1 MEDGVSSHR
10 SSGRGVARWAV
21 ELGTGIFVVVVG
33 AVFVYGS
40 LKEGIGW
47 TSAVGPESGYFPFY
61 IGVLIV
67 LCGIYNAA
75 AALITAWREQ
85 RSRHAGEIFLEYAK
99 FKPVLHVFVPMAI
112 YVFSV
117 RWLGLYIS
125 SALFVG
131 LFMMWHGK
139 YRWQAL
145 WVGVGT
151 PLFFYLVL
159 ELWFKIDLY
168 KGPLLDWL
176 LGR

>member
-1 MEDGVSSHR
+1 MQEGANTGPSNA
-10 SSGRGVARWAV
+10 RGVARWAV
-21 ELGTGIFVVVVG
+21 ELGTGIFIAVVG
-33 AVFVYGS
+33 VVFVYGS

-47 TSAVGPESGYFPFY
+47 QSTGPESGYFPFY

-67 LCGIYNAA
+67 LCGIYNAG
-75 AALITAWREQ
+75 AALVTAWREH
-85 RSRHAGEIFLEYAK
+85 RNRLGAEIFLEYAK

-112 YVFSV
+112 YIFSV

-125 SALFVG
+125 SAVFVAF
-131 LFMMWHGK
+131 FMVWHGK

-168 KGPLLDWL
+168 KGPLLEWL
-176 LGR
+176 MGR